1 MATKEL
7 RVGLKASTFKLKAAS
22 GETVNLSD
30 LGGKWAV
37 LFFYPKASTSG

>member
-1 MATKEL
+1 MASKEL
-7 RVGLKASTFKLKAAS
+7 KEGLKAPTFKLGTAS
-22 GETVNLSD
+22 GETVDLSD